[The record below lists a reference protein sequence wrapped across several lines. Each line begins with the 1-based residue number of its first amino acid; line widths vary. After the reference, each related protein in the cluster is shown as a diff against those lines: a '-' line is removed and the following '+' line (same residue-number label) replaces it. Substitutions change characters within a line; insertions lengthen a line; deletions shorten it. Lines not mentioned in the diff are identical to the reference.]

1 MNDTVDI
8 EYTAEAAMNRDRRTL
23 ENATVLQETG
33 QIKYLDPGYEG
44 DDLIL
49 VLDPDG
55 DLWAREQGKPST
67 DGLFGSN
74 ARVVEGSV

>member
-1 MNDTVDI
+1 MTVL
-8 EYTAEAAMNRDRRTL
+8 EYTAEASMRRDRRTMDV
-23 ENATVLQETG
+23 EVIEEMG
-33 QIKYLDPGYEG
+33 QITKMDPQYED

-74 ARVVEGSV
+74 ARVDDE

>member
-1 MNDTVDI
+1 MRKMTTLD
-8 EYTAEAAMNRDRRTL
+8 YTSEAGLTRERRSMDVEVL
-23 ENATVLQETG
+23 EEMG
-33 QIKYLDPGYEG
+33 QIVKMDPQYED

-67 DGLFGSN
+67 DGLFGTN
-74 ARVVEGSV
+74 AEVNA